1 MGHAVTADL
10 RGDLAGFLRR
20 PWFWRRDQQLPVV
33 LVTGDDGPSVV
44 AELTAPFVDH
54 LPTALVRDGE
64 QGSVLALVSALAGP
78 RGQLGR
84 PVGGSFLP
92 PPRFPLAQFVLWA
105 AGQHHA
111 PEPQS
116 HEGYQ
121 DFRRRLRDRRRGPA
135 DASLRLV
142 ADFFIGRA
150 ALTWVPIGT
159 IVVWLLA
166 GPTDLVG
173 VIPWVLGALVTVL
186 GIGGQGLA
194 TIRGWF
200 FYGWFRRQPVLR
212 RNPWERLAWYALR
225 LANAGPEEIERLAVN
240 AMCEDLRQ
248 AYQKWR
254 IPWPSWGRGLYCLLR
269 LQIADPHGVTAR
281 FLRLLEDAAA
291 LTGRPVPVVV
301 VASVP
306 EELADPRPIAATPLA
321 DITGHVATWR
331 REHRGRRM
339 PVRLVIGPG
348 DHAAHPGVP
357 HRFRPLAHQ
366 ARAWIYWAVVL
377 AVLPGLIIGFVVVNL
392 SDRAAHCGGLPYVDR
407 VGGECVGVVNATE
420 PAPDGLFAKPI
431 ADLVRRIDAN
441 NAYAVESE
449 QYVTVALFG
458 EYSVRQTA
466 QDDTRFPSMVSELT
480 AAEEYQRT
488 LQNPLRLRVLIVNAG
503 DNFVHGG
510 RAADLVARL
519 ADDDPHL
526 VGVVGLGRSVGGVEQ
541 AVDRFDA
548 AKIPAMTTTA
558 TADDLGIVGDRP
570 SPYFFRVGPT
580 NFREATLSARFAR
593 RTLGADTAVI
603 VQDGTADD
611 TYTNNLADDFATA
624 LTAEGVEVGTP
635 VAYGASGEGMSGA
648 VAAACDHGA
657 DVFMY
662 AGRAR
667 EFVGFLKSL
676 EGSSAC
682 GAGVLKVVAGDDVI
696 RVVADHRAEIA
707 AMTQT
712 EVYHVALAS
721 REMWVGVNPTGFVTS
736 LRNGAHPDAADDN
749 LILTYDAV
757 DVVYRAADRAYR
769 PGDDLPSRGDVLY
782 RLARTSGPSAWNG
795 SSGVIDFG
803 HGERHDPVNK
813 AVGVMKVE
821 ERPTPPLV
829 RCGPLDA
836 DERPARDPLCEN
848 LPDAP

>member
-1 MGHAVTADL
+1 MSADL

-33 LVTGDDGPSVV
+33 LVTGSGAPAVV
-44 AELTAPFVDH
+44 AELTAPFADH
-54 LPTALVRDGE
+54 LPTALIRDGE
-64 QGSVLALVSALAGP
+64 HGSVLALVAALTGP
-78 RGQLGR
+78 RGQLAR

-92 PPRFPLAQFVLWA
+92 PPRFPLAQFVAWA
-105 AGQHHA
+105 ATQRHP

-121 DFRRRLRDRRRGPA
+121 DFRKRLRDRRRGPA
-135 DASLRLV
+135 DASLRV
-142 ADFFIGRA
+142 AADFFIGRA

-159 IVVWLLA
+159 IVTWLLA

-173 VIPWVLGALVTVL
+173 VLPWVLGALVAVL
-186 GIGGQGLA
+186 GVGAQGLA
-194 TIRGWF
+194 SLRGSF
-200 FYGWFRRQPVLR
+200 FFGWFRRQPVLR
-212 RNPWERLAWYALR
+212 RHRWERLAWYALR
-225 LANAGPEEIERLAVN
+225 LANASPEELERLAVN

-248 AYQKWR
+248 AYKKWR

-269 LQIADPHGVTAR
+269 LQVSDPHGVNAR

-291 LTGRPVPVVV
+291 LTGHPVPVVV
-301 VASVP
+301 VAAVP
-306 EELADPRPIAATPLA
+306 DELADPRPIAATPLA
-321 DITGHVATWR
+321 DITGHVGTWR
-331 REHRGRRM
+331 REHRRRRL

-357 HRFRPLAHQ
+357 HRFRPIKHQ

-377 AVLPGLIIGFVVVNL
+377 AVLPGLIIGFVVINL
-392 SDRAAHCGGLPYVDR
+392 SERTAHCGGLPYVDR
-407 VGGECVGVVNATE
+407 MGSECVGVVNAADE
-420 PAPDGLFAKPI
+420 APEGLFAKPI
-431 ADLVRRIDAN
+431 ADLVARIDVN
-441 NAYAVESE
+441 NAYAVESA
-449 QYVTVALFG
+449 QYVTLALFG

-488 LQNPLRLRVLIVNAG
+488 LQNPLRLRILIVNAG
-503 DNFVHGG
+503 DNYAHGG

-548 AKIPAMTTTA
+548 AKIPHMTTTA
-558 TADDLGIVGDRP
+558 TADDLGVVGDRP

-580 NFREATLSARFAR
+580 NFREATLSARFAK
-593 RTLGADTAVI
+593 RTLDAETAVI

-611 TYTNNLADDFATA
+611 TYTNNLADDFADA
-624 LTAEGVEVGTP
+624 LTTEKVDPGRP
-635 VAYGASGEGMSGA
+635 VAYGNSREGMSGA
-648 VAAACDHGA
+648 VSTACARKA

-667 EFVGFLKSL
+667 EFVGFLKAL

-682 GAGVLKVVAGDDVI
+682 SAGVLKVVAGDDVI

-707 AMTQT
+707 AMRQV
-712 EVYHVALAS
+712 EVYYVALAS
-721 REMWVGVNPTGFVTS
+721 REMWGEVNPTGFVS
-736 LRNGAHPDAADDN
+736 ALRAGAHADLADDN

-757 DVVYRAADRAYR
+757 DVVYRAADRAFL
-769 PGDDLPSRGDVLY
+769 PGDELPSRGDVLY

-813 AVGVMKVE
+813 AVGIIKVADQ
-821 ERPTPPLV
+821 PTPPLV

-836 DERPARDPLCEN
+836 DEPPTTDELCAK

>member
-1 MGHAVTADL
+1 MGRAVTADL

-33 LVTGDDGPSVV
+33 LVTGRDAPGVV

-54 LPTALVRDGE
+54 LPTALIRDGE
-64 QGSVLALVSALAGP
+64 HGSVLALVSALAGP

-173 VIPWVLGALVTVL
+173 VLPWVLGALVAVV
-186 GIGGQGLA
+186 GVAAQGFA
-194 TIRGWF
+194 SIRGWF

-212 RNPWERLAWYALR
+212 RGSWERIAWYALR
-225 LANAGPEEIERLAVN
+225 LANASPEDIERLAVN

-248 AYQKWR
+248 AYKKWR

-269 LQIADPHGVTAR
+269 LQINDPHSVNAR

-291 LTGRPVPVVV
+291 LTGHPVPVVV
-301 VASVP
+301 VAAVP
-306 EELADPRPIAATPLA
+306 DQLADPRPIAATPLA
-321 DITGHVATWR
+321 DITGHVGTWR
-331 REHRGRRM
+331 REHRSRRM

-357 HRFRPLAHQ
+357 HRFRPVGHQ
-366 ARAWIYWAVVL
+366 LRAWTYWAVVL

-392 SDRAAHCGGLPYVDR
+392 SERAAHCGGLPYVDR
-407 VGGECVGVVNATE
+407 VKDECVGVVNADGA
-420 PAPDGLFAKPI
+420 APDGLFAKPI
-431 ADLVRRIDAN
+431 ADLVGRIDAN
-441 NAYAVESE
+441 NAFAVESA
-449 QYVTVALFG
+449 QYVTLALFG

-466 QDDTRFPSMVSELT
+466 QDDTRFPSMVAELT

-488 LQNPLRLRVLIVNAG
+488 LQNPLRLRILIVNAG
-503 DNFVHGG
+503 DNYAHGG

-519 ADDDPHL
+519 ADDDPHM
-526 VGVVGLGRSVGGVEQ
+526 VGVVGLGRSVGGVEA

-548 AKIPAMTTTA
+548 AKIPNMTTTA

-593 RTLGADTAVI
+593 RTLGARTAVI
-603 VQDGTADD
+603 VQDGTVDD
-611 TYTNNLADDFATA
+611 TYTNNLAGDFSTA
-624 LTAEGVEVGTP
+624 LTAEKVEVGAP
-635 VAYGASGEGMSGA
+635 VAYGASREGMSGA
-648 VAAACDHGA
+648 VAAACARDA

-667 EFVGFLKSL
+667 EFVGFLKAL

-707 AMTQT
+707 AMAQT
-712 EVYHVALAS
+712 EVYYVALAS
-721 REMWVGVNPTGFVTS
+721 REMWGEVKPTGFVS
-736 LRNGAHPDAADDN
+736 ALRAGAHADAADDN

-813 AVGVMKVE
+813 AVGMLRVE
-821 ERPTPPLV
+821 KEPTPPLV

-836 DERPARDPLCEN
+836 DEKPVTDKLCDG